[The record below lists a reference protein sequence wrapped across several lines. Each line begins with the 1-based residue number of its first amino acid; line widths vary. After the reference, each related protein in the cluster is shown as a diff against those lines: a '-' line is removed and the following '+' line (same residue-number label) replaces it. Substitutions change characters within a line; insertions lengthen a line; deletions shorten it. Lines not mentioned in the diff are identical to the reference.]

1 VTVPSTPTLYITPPE
16 RSHRVGEH
24 IDINCQSSEPGVI
37 TSWSKLSGW
46 LENNVQEV
54 GGTLRI
60 TSLRPENAGI
70 YRCEA
75 TGHQGVYHKDYRLDV
90 IDHDVRDEAPLEIKT
105 APEGSTVIMECKT
118 DLEPPVTYL
127 WTKQGQDMPDY
138 VDVYRVSICQIG
150 NLRDF
155 D

>member
-1 VTVPSTPTLYITPPE
+1 MW
-16 RSHRVGEH
+16 
-24 IDINCQSSEPGVI
+24 IDI
-37 TSWSKLSGW
+37 TK
-46 LENNVQEV
+46 
-54 GGTLRI
+54 
-60 TSLRPENAGI
+60 SL
-70 YRCEA
+70 
-75 TGHQGVYHKDYRLDV
+75 
-90 IDHDVRDEAPLEIKT
+90 DHDVRDEAPLEIKT